1 MNENTTGRKRKIKMC
16 VIWINGEEA
25 TWKRVKNEYGES
37 YAKELR
43 EEVKNCE
50 PYTTIIGADG
60 SLEVNVY

>member
-1 MNENTTGRKRKIKMC
+1 MC

-50 PYTTIIGADG
+50 PYTTIISADG